1 MNPSSLIRSTSRK
14 VEKCPFKRLFGTFA
28 KTASDA
34 LPQSFK
40 CPFLKAA
47 SQNPDIMDPSV
58 VEEVSSHCP
67 FLNETL
73 RGGSSSE
80 NDVQVQCPVRNLFRD
95 MNKEDA
101 MAKILNEGMPIC
113 DNTPCDANLVALDED
128 HFQAREKEE
137 ERRRPRRSENGRL
150 LPFETIVDADQDKRT
165 YEPHFEN
172 VIDNIKSEGRYREF
186 ADLERKAGRYP
197 MTNYH
202 RKDGTVK
209 EVVGWCSNDYL
220 GMGQHPK
227 VLEGMTEALNK
238 CGAGA
243 GGTRNISGT
252 NHYHVLLE
260 KELADLHGKESAL
273 IFSSGFVANEAS
285 LSTIGKLLPDTL
297 LLSDEFNHASMIEG
311 IRNSKAE
318 KKIYRHNDMEHLEK
332 LLQEAGPDRAKV
344 IIFESVNSMEG
355 TIAPMR
361 DICELARKYNAY
373 TFVDEVHAVGL
384 YGDRGGGVEER
395 DNIQEDISVVSG
407 TLGKA
412 FGVCGGY
419 IAGSNAFIDA
429 VRSTAAGFIFTT
441 SMTPAQ
447 AGAALASVKHLKTS
461 HKERV
466 QMHKNSHRVQ
476 QLLLKNGFPLM
487 PTVSHIVPLLV
498 GDAEKCKM
506 ASRILLDKHDIYV
519 QPINYP
525 TVPKGTERLRLT
537 PSPFHDEGMQNNL
550 ISALK
555 DVWEELDLER
565 NNVKHDGELP
575 LGERCPIGV
584 GFLPLESEKLMNSP
598 AFATNNK

>member
-1 MNPSSLIRSTSRK
+1 MNASSILRSSSRK
-14 VEKCPFKRLFGTFA
+14 IEKCPFKRLFGTLSQA
-28 KTASDA
+28 IGKTA
-34 LPQSFK
+34 LPQNFK

-47 SQNPDIMDPSV
+47 TQNPDIMDPNV

-73 RGGSSSE
+73 NGRNSDTESKLE
-80 NDVQVQCPVRNLFRD
+80 RIQCPVRNLFKD
-95 MNKEDA
+95 MNKEDV
-101 MAKILNEGMPIC
+101 MEKILNEGMPVC
-113 DNTPCDANLVALDED
+113 DQVPCDSNLVSLGDDHFRLDEE
-128 HFQAREKEE
+128 EK
-137 ERRRPRRSENGRL
+137 RRPRRSQNGRL
-150 LPFETIVDADQDKRT
+150 LPHERIVDADHDKQM

-172 VIDNIKSEGRYREF
+172 VIQNIKKEGRYREF

-220 GMGQHPK
+220 GMGQHPD
-227 VLEGMTEALNK
+227 VLQGMTDALNK

-260 KELADLHGKESAL
+260 RELADLHGKESAL

-285 LSTIGKLLPDTL
+285 LSTIGKLLPNTL

-318 KKIYRHNDMEHLEK
+318 KQIYRHNDMEDLERK
-332 LLQEAGPDRAKV
+332 LQEAGTERSKV

-361 DICELARKYNAY
+361 DICKLAKKYNAY

-419 IAGSNAFIDA
+419 IAGSSAFIDA

-447 AGAALASVKHLKTS
+447 AGAALASVRHLKTS
-461 HKERV
+461 HAERV

-476 QLLLKNGFPLM
+476 QLLLQNGFPLM

-537 PSPFHDEGMQNNL
+537 PSPFHDEKMQNNL
-550 ISALK
+550 IAALK
-555 DVWEELDLER
+555 DVWEELDLHR
-565 NNVKHDGELP
+565 SDDTAHDQLP

-584 GFLPLESEKLMNSP
+584 GFLPLDSAELMNSP
-598 AFATNNK
+598 AFN